1 MNVQPEVVKQWL
13 QLTLLNPITPTG
25 FGFASSD
32 GGTSDFSALLQDII
46 AMLPGSGLAE
56 QERTPAGL
64 DMLGAGAAYTG
75 MFGMTGSAVL
85 AGSAGME
92 PSHSATAAGR
102 IAGGRMAGLHKAA
115 SQTAWR
121 YQMDGYDRIIAEASM
136 RYGVETSLV
145 KAVIHAES
153 AYDPLA
159 VSRAGA
165 KGLMQ
170 LMDATAEWLGV
181 TDPFDPRQNI
191 FGGTRF
197 LAQLLER
204 YEGNEAVALAAYNAG
219 PGRIDRLGITSD
231 EELEMRLHE
240 LPRETQNYV
249 RKVLELKR
257 AYE

>member
-1 MNVQPEVVKQWL
+1 VSAVNVQPEVVKQWL
-13 QLTLLNPITPTG
+13 QLTLLNPISPTG
-25 FGFASSD
+25 FGFASTD

-46 AMLPGSGLAE
+46 AMLPGSGLME

-64 DMLGAGAAYTG
+64 VMHGAGTAY
-75 MFGMTGSAVL
+75 
-85 AGSAGME
+85 AGM
-92 PSHSATAAGR
+92 SGTAGTGTSLSAS
-102 IAGGRMAGLHKAA
+102 GRMAGLHKAA

-121 YQMDGYDRIIAEASM
+121 YEMDGYDRIIAEATM
-136 RYGVETSLV
+136 RYGVEPSLV